1 MNNFKKIGL
10 TALAASLVSV
20 SANAGSMSVSGS
32 ASMGTAGYSGKEVT
46 SGNEYSMGNQLTF
59 SGSGELD
66 NGLTVSLS
74 FVLDQGDDK
83 KTTEI
88 TAAAP
93 ANATSP
99 FDSHSV
105 TISSDSLGTL
115 VFSGEGGSSTA
126 SAIDTT
132 AAGDLWDAFDGMTYA
147 DGQNDGNSIVASATA
162 GVGDNAFFYT
172 SPALMDGLS
181 LTASWAPQGSTTP
194 AKTGFGV
201 NYTGME
207 GLTVKY
213 AVADVVKGA
222 TETANGDSTVLS
234 LSYAYGPVTVAYSDM
249 AYDIGTATADVDTTG
264 MKITYTVSDELSVSY
279 AQETINKAA
288 ASVDAEYEAIT
299 AAYTT
304 GGMTISAG
312 IYEADAA
319 SFSNNANE
327 DYDKWSLG
335 ASFAF

>member
-20 SANAGSMSVSGS
+20 SANAGEMSVAGS
-32 ASMGTAGYSGKEVT
+32 ASIGTAGYSGTAVT

-66 NGLTVSLS
+66 NGLNVSLS
-74 FVLDQGDDK
+74 FVIDQGDD
-83 KTTEI
+83 EN
-88 TAAAP
+88 
-93 ANATSP
+93 NAETSP

-105 TISSDSLGTL
+105 TISSDALGTL
-115 VFSGEGGSSTA
+115 VMSGEGGSSTA

-132 AAGDLWDAFDGMTYA
+132 AAGDLWDAFDGMTNA
-147 DGQNDGNSIVASATA
+147 DGQTDGAGVASATA
-162 GVGDNAFFYT
+162 GVGGNSFFYT
-172 SPALMDGLS
+172 SPALVDGLTV
-181 LTASWAPQGSTTP
+181 TASFGPKAAATE

-213 AVADVVKGA
+213 AVADVVKSNTA
-222 TETANGDSTVLS
+222 TENGDSTVLS
-234 LSYAYGPVTVAYSDM
+234 LSYAYGPVTLAYSDM
-249 AYDIGTATADVDTTG
+249 QYDIGTASSDVDTTA
-264 MKITYTVSDELSVSY
+264 MKVSYTVSDELSISY
-279 AQETINKAA
+279 AQETINFDGTA
-288 ASVDAEYEAIT
+288 VDAEYEGIT

-304 GGMTISAG
+304 GGMTLSAG
-312 IYEADAA
+312 MYEADSA
-319 SFSNNANE
+319 SFTTATNE
-327 DYDKWSLG
+327 DYEKWTLG

>member
-20 SANAGSMSVSGS
+20 SANAGEMSVAGS
-32 ASMGTAGYSGKEVT
+32 ASIGTAGYSGTAVT

-66 NGLTVSLS
+66 NGLNVSLS
-74 FVLDQGDDK
+74 FVIDQGDD
-83 KTTEI
+83 EN
-88 TAAAP
+88 
-93 ANATSP
+93 NAETSP

-105 TISSDSLGTL
+105 TISSDALGTL
-115 VFSGEGGSSTA
+115 VMSGEGGSSTA

-132 AAGDLWDAFDGMTYA
+132 AAGDLWDAFDGMTNA
-147 DGQNDGNSIVASATA
+147 DGQTDGAGVASATA
-162 GVGDNAFFYT
+162 GVGGNSFFYT
-172 SPALMDGLS
+172 SPALVDGLTV
-181 LTASWAPQGSTTP
+181 TASFGPKAAATE

-213 AVADVVKGA
+213 AVADVVKSNTA
-222 TETANGDSTVLS
+222 TENGDSTVLS
-234 LSYAYGPVTVAYSDM
+234 LSYAYGPVTLAYSDM
-249 AYDIGTATADVDTTG
+249 QYDIGTASSDVDTTA
-264 MKITYTVSDELSVSY
+264 MKVSYTVSDELSISY
-279 AQETINKAA
+279 AQETINFDGTA
-288 ASVDAEYEAIT
+288 VDAEYEGIT

-304 GGMTISAG
+304 GGMTLSAG
-312 IYEADAA
+312 MYEADAA
-319 SFSNNANE
+319 SFTNATNE
-327 DYDKWSLG
+327 DYDKWTLG

>member
-20 SANAGSMSVSGS
+20 SANAGEMSVSGS
-32 ASMGTAGYSGKEVT
+32 ASIGTAGYSGTNVT

-66 NGLTVSLS
+66 NGLNVSLS
-74 FVLDQGDDK
+74 FVLDQSDDD
-83 KTTEI
+83 
-88 TAAAP
+88 AAADTTTL
-93 ANATSP
+93 AGAP

-105 TISSDSLGTL
+105 TISSDALGTL

-132 AAGDLWDAFDGMTYA
+132 AAGDLWDAFDGMTNA
-147 DGQNDGNSIVASATA
+147 AAQSDGQGVASATA
-162 GVGDNAFFYT
+162 AVGDNAFFYT
-172 SPALMDGLS
+172 SPSLVDGLTV
-181 LTASWAPQGSTTP
+181 TASFAPKGATTE
-194 AKTGFGV
+194 ARTGFGV

-213 AVADVVKGA
+213 AVADVVKGN
-222 TETANGDSTVLS
+222 TTTANGDSTVMS
-234 LSYAYGPVTVAYSDM
+234 LSYAYGPITVAYSDM
-249 AYDIGTATADVDTTG
+249 QYDIGTASSDVDTNG

-279 AQETINKAA
+279 AQETVDRDGT
-288 ASVDAEYEAIT
+288 SVDAEYEGIT

-312 IYEADAA
+312 MYEADAA
-319 SFSNNANE
+319 SFTNATNE
-327 DYDKWSLG
+327 DYDKWTLG

>member
-20 SANAGSMSVSGS
+20 SANAGEMSVSGS
-32 ASMGTAGYSGKEVT
+32 ASIGTAGYSGTNVT

-66 NGLTVSLS
+66 NGLNVSLS
-74 FVLDQGDDK
+74 FVLDQSDDD
-83 KTTEI
+83 
-88 TAAAP
+88 AAADTTTL
-93 ANATSP
+93 AGAP

-105 TISSDSLGTL
+105 TISSDALGTL

-132 AAGDLWDAFDGMTYA
+132 AAGDLWDAFDGMTNA
-147 DGQNDGNSIVASATA
+147 DAQNDGNGAVSATA
-162 GVGDNAFFYT
+162 GVGNNAFFYT
-172 SPALMDGLS
+172 SPELMDGL
-181 LTASWAPQGSTTP
+181 TVTGSFGPKGATTES
-194 AKTGFGV
+194 KTGFGV

-207 GLTVKY
+207 GLSVKY
-213 AVADVVKGA
+213 AVADVVKGNTA
-222 TETANGDSTVLS
+222 TANGDSTVLS

-249 AYDIGTATADVDTTG
+249 QYDIGTADSDVDTTG
-264 MKITYTVSDELSVSY
+264 MKVTYTVSDELSVSY
-279 AQETINKAA
+279 AQETINREGT
-288 ASVDAEYEAIT
+288 SVDAEYEGIT

-312 IYEADAA
+312 MYEADAA
-319 SFSNNANE
+319 SFTNATNE
-327 DYDKWSLG
+327 DYDKWTLG

>member
-20 SANAGSMSVSGS
+20 SANAGEMSVSGS
-32 ASMGTAGYSGKEVT
+32 ASIGTAGYSGTSVV

-66 NGLTVSLS
+66 NGLNVSLS
-74 FVLDQGDDK
+74 FVIDQGDD
-83 KTTEI
+83 EN
-88 TAAAP
+88 
-93 ANATSP
+93 NAETSP

-105 TISSDSLGTL
+105 TISSDALGTL
-115 VFSGEGGSSTA
+115 VMSGEGGSSTA

-132 AAGDLWDAFDGMTYA
+132 AAGDLWDAFDGMTNA
-147 DGQNDGNSIVASATA
+147 DGQTDGQGVASATA
-162 GVGDNAFFYT
+162 GVGGNSFFYT
-172 SPALMDGLS
+172 SPALVDGLTV
-181 LTASWAPQGSTTP
+181 TASFGPKAAATE

-213 AVADVVKGA
+213 AVADVVKSNTA
-222 TETANGDSTVLS
+222 TENGDSTVLS

-249 AYDIGTATADVDTTG
+249 QYDIGTASSDVDTTA
-264 MKITYTVSDELSVSY
+264 MKVSYTVSDELSISY
-279 AQETINKAA
+279 AQETINFDGTA
-288 ASVDAEYEAIT
+288 VDAEYEGIT

-304 GGMTISAG
+304 GGMTLSAG
-312 IYEADAA
+312 MYEADAA
-319 SFSNNANE
+319 SFTNATNE
-327 DYDKWSLG
+327 DYDKWTLG